1 MGRKKIQISRIN
13 DERNRQVTF
22 TKRKFGLMKKAYE
35 LSVLCDCEIALIIFN
50 SSNKLFQYAS
60 TDMDK
65 VLLKYTE
72 YNEPHESRTNADI
85 INALNKKENK
95 GCDSPE
101 TEIEQFNLT
110 PRTEARYQKINEEFD
125 KIFSHGNSRQPQM
138 NQNFPVAMPVSV
150 PVSQPPSSLGP
161 HIYQQHQP
169 QHHSPIPNQPGV
181 SDSNLMQPPA
191 APPRNSLSPQPN
203 MHVRVSVSP
212 HQNPQILRS
221 SLSPQPQM
229 ARNTLSP
236 QPPRPASTDGGY
248 SHYSYYTDNG
258 DAYAMSQNHR
268 NNLGSPNGNNNHLS
282 LKNINKAQLSSIRPN
297 LKVVIPEHSRAS
309 QHQLAIQ
316 MSNQTL
322 ATPTVSLATP
332 SNQPLGNY
340 PSALPTGYQ
349 PGSDFPLSS
358 ADLAQFTP
366 SSLSLVHGWNHQS
379 PGPLT
384 AAVHA
389 SGIPGN
395 VGHSPDS
402 LHQGPNLVAQQNN
415 PQIKCE
421 PVSPPKDKKLFA
433 QGMLNA
439 PSTSPVPPGASP
451 PYADHDI
458 RRDLPPS
465 KRSRMENWAT

>member
-101 TEIEQFNLT
+101 AEIEQFNLT

-125 KIFSHGNSRQPQM
+125 KIFSHGNARQQM
-138 NQNFPVAMPVSV
+138 NQNFPVSMPVSV

-161 HIYQQHQP
+161 HVYQQHQP

-203 MHVRVSVSP
+203 MHARVSVSP
-212 HQNPQILRS
+212 HQNPQTLRS

-229 ARNTLSP
+229 GRNTLSP
-236 QPPRPASTDGGY
+236 QPPRPAST
-248 SHYSYYTDNG
+248 G

-282 LKNINKAQLSSIRPN
+282 LKNINKAQLSLRPN

-309 QHQLAIQ
+309 QHQLALQ

-340 PSALPTGYQ
+340 PSALPTAYQ
-349 PGSDFPLSS
+349 HGSDFPLNSS
-358 ADLAQFTP
+358 DLAQFTP
-366 SSLSLVHGWNHQS
+366 SSLSLVHNWSHQS

-389 SGIPGN
+389 SGIQGN
-395 VGHSPDS
+395 VGHSPES
-402 LHQGPNLVAQQNN
+402 LHQGPNLVAQQQNN

-433 QGMLNA
+433 QGMVNA

-451 PYADHDI
+451 PYADHDSI

-465 KRSRMENWAT
+465 KRSRLENWAT

>member
-101 TEIEQFNLT
+101 AEIEQFNLT

-125 KIFSHGNSRQPQM
+125 KIFSHGNPRQPM
-138 NQNFPVAMPVSV
+138 NQSFPSSMPVSV
-150 PVSQPPSSLGP
+150 PVSQSPTNLGP
-161 HIYQQHQP
+161 HVYQQHPSQ
-169 QHHSPIPNQPGV
+169 QHHSPNPNQPGV

-203 MHVRVSVSP
+203 MHARGSISP
-212 HQNPQILRS
+212 HQNPQTLRS

-229 ARNTLSP
+229 VRNTLSP
-236 QPPRPASTDGGY
+236 QPPRPAST
-248 SHYSYYTDNG
+248 G
-258 DAYAMSQNHR
+258 DAYAMSQNIR
-268 NNLGSPNGNNNHLS
+268 NNIGSPNGNNNHLS
-282 LKNINKAQLSSIRPN
+282 LKSINKSQTSLRPN

-316 MSNQTL
+316 MSHQTL

-332 SNQPLGNY
+332 SNQPLANY
-340 PSALPTGYQ
+340 HSALPTAYQ
-349 PGSDFPLSS
+349 SGSDFPLSS

-366 SSLSLVHGWNHQS
+366 SSLSLVQGWNQQS

-395 VGHSPDS
+395 LGHSPES
-402 LHQGPNLVAQQNN
+402 LHQGPNLVTQQNN
-415 PQIKCE
+415 PHIKCE

-433 QGMLNA
+433 QGMVNP
-439 PSTSPVPPGASP
+439 PSTSPVPPGASQS
-451 PYADHDI
+451 YTDHDSI

-465 KRSRMENWAT
+465 KRSRMENWTT